1 MASPTSNA
9 PEPSALSLLL
19 KPNPPPEHPAYL
31 YRLAQQILHNL
42 QHAHYWTS
50 LRIHSISPL
59 PPHALLP
66 RPLITGLPPQR
77 VYVHPDEQA
86 SLLKSGRDANE
97 IREWEWVLPT
107 HLKEKWSLR
116 RFAEVFDGIG
126 AVPPPEEEEAQRGV
140 VGDGDGGGEGKGEG
154 RRKRLKRVLLATLSD
169 DSTVVYYIVHD
180 EIVKP
185 RQN

>member
-1 MASPTSNA
+1 M
-9 PEPSALSLLL
+9 
-19 KPNPPPEHPAYL
+19 
-31 YRLAQQILHNL
+31 
-42 QHAHYWTS
+42 
-50 LRIHSISPL
+50 
-59 PPHALLP
+59 
-66 RPLITGLPPQR
+66 
-77 VYVHPDEQA
+77 
-86 SLLKSGRDANE
+86 
-97 IREWEWVLPT
+97 
-107 HLKEKWSLR
+107 
-116 RFAEVFDGIG
+116 FDGIG